1 MPRFDSKSGVGGQKN
16 MTSCP
21 VVVIGAGP
29 AGLTA
34 AYELVKM
41 ETPVLVLEKDS
52 QVGGISRTETY
63 KGYKFDIGGHRFY
76 TKVGEV
82 EELWHEVLGSDF
94 IEVDRLSRI
103 YYGGKYY
110 HYPIRLWNTLSNLGP
125 VESVRVLV
133 SYLKAKIRTPFP
145 REASLEEWVINRF
158 GERLYKMFFKTYT
171 EKVWGIPCNEIRAD
185 WAAQRIKD
193 LSLKRAVLNAFTK
206 NSEAT
211 SLIERFRYP
220 IHGPGMMWERF
231 RQRVEDGGGEVRINA
246 SVETVHHDNEHVT
259 YVTVKTPGGHK
270 QIAADHFV
278 TSMPITQLITRLSPA
293 PPEHVL
299 EAAEGL
305 SYRDFIVVALI
316 CDRAHLFPDNW
327 IYVHSPDVRVGR
339 IQNFKNWSQ
348 KMVPDASK
356 TCLGMEYFCTL
367 GDDLWTLSDAELQK
381 LATRELANIGLAR
394 QEEIVDG
401 VVMRQRMAYPVYD
414 EEYKQH
420 LQVLRQYLDRF
431 QNLSTVG
438 RAGMHRYNNQ
448 DHSMLTAMLAVKNI
462 MGEEHD
468 LWNVNVERSYHE
480 QFTISE
486 TKTAKAI
493 RLVAN
498 AA

>member
-1 MPRFDSKSGVGGQKN
+1 MMSY
-16 MTSCP
+16 P

-34 AYELVKM
+34 AYELVKL
-41 ETPVLVLEKDS
+41 ETPVLVLEKDN

-63 KGYKFDIGGHRFY
+63 KGYRFDIGGHRFY
-76 TKVGEV
+76 TKVSEV

-103 YYGGKYY
+103 YYGGKFY
-110 HYPIRLWNTLSNLGP
+110 HYPIRLWNTLYNLGP
-125 VESVRVLV
+125 IESVRVLV
-133 SYLKAKIRTPFP
+133 SYLKAKARTPFP
-145 REASLEEWVINRF
+145 KEASLEEWVINRF

-171 EKVWGIPCNEIRAD
+171 EKVWGIPCSEIRAD

-193 LSLKRAVLNAFTK
+193 LSLKRAVVNAFTK
-206 NSEAT
+206 RSDAT

-231 RQRVEDGGGEVRINA
+231 RQRVEDEGGDVRLDS
-246 SVETVHHDNEHVT
+246 SVESVHHDDKRVTHVSVQT
-259 YVTVKTPGGHK
+259 PEGHVK
-270 QIAADHFV
+270 IAADHFV

-293 PPEHVL
+293 PPDHVV
-299 EAAEGL
+299 EAAKGL

-316 CDRAHLFPDNW
+316 CDSAHLFPDNW
-327 IYVHSPDVRVGR
+327 IYVHSPDVQVGR
-339 IQNFKNWSQ
+339 IQNFKNWSVE
-348 KMVPDASK
+348 MVPDASK

-367 GDDLWTLSDAELQK
+367 GDDLWNLSDAELQK
-381 LATRELANIGLAR
+381 LATRELVQIGLAR
-394 QEEIVDG
+394 EDEIVDG

-414 EEYKQH
+414 EKYKQH
-420 LQVLRQYLDRF
+420 LQVLRKYLDGF

-448 DHSMLTAMLAVKNI
+448 DHSMLTAMLAVRNI

-468 LWNVNVERSYHE
+468 LWDVNVERSYHE
-480 QFTISE
+480 QFTLSE
-486 TKTAKAI
+486 AKAAKAV
-493 RLVAN
+493 RLIAT

>member
-1 MPRFDSKSGVGGQKN
+1 

-231 RQRVEDGGGEVRINA
+231 RQRVEDGGGEVRLNA